1 METKEITKEKEMMHL
16 ADCMA
21 SIISQLKEEK
31 KYSAVHTYNST
42 LNSFKAFSDGDE
54 AKMSID
60 EVFTAARL
68 KDYDVWLRQKN
79 GKWNTISTYMRTLRA
94 VYNRVCPPG
103 SAEYRPKL
111 FDGVYTR
118 VVSQTKRSLT
128 EDQMRML
135 LTTDLASL
143 PQDVQRA
150 LAYFRLMFF
159 FRGMPFIDLAYLRQQ
174 DIQGNSIVYCRH
186 KTGQQMTVRVPK
198 EAQSLLKEYRSKH
211 PDSVYLFP
219 ILDET
224 VKDDA
229 ELYACYLRALRH
241 FNKGLE
247 KMTALLLPDVK
258 VSSYTARHT
267 WATLA
272 FYQGLLIGVIS
283 KALGHSSIK
292 VTETYLKPFENE
304 KVDNANDDL
313 IVSIVR
319 FKERKDYKYLAVQKR
334 FIGIPL
340 LTK

>member
-42 LNSFKAFSDGDE
+42 LNFFKAFSDGDE

-68 KDYDVWLRQKN
+68 KDYEVWLRQKN

-258 VSSYTARHT
+258 VSSYTAKHN
-267 WATLA
+267 A
-272 FYQGLLIGVIS
+272 FAI
-283 KALGHSSIK
+283 
-292 VTETYLKPFENE
+292 
-304 KVDNANDDL
+304 
-313 IVSIVR
+313 
-319 FKERKDYKYLAVQKR
+319 
-334 FIGIPL
+334 
-340 LTK
+340 